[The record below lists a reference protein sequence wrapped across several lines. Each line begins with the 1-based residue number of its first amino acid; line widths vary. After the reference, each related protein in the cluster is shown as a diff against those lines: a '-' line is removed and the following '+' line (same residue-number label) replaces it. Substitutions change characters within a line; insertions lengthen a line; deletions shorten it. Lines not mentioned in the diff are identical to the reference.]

1 MCLLMS
7 VYIKFI
13 MCGMFIDSLYLQK
26 LSKEILQR
34 DGMFKIE
41 FGQKIMRYII
51 DSINI
56 SDDI

>member
-1 MCLLMS
+1 MS